1 MSTYLLAFA
10 NGPFECL
17 ESAYTSPLSGIVRPL
32 RMYGA
37 HIIPLCRFGRTD
49 SRSATPDL
57 IDQCRFALEVKTKV
71 LPIYERVGSPTS
83 RRRRLTDRRR
93 QMFKLEYPLPKL
105 DTLVART
112 AQG

>member
-32 RMYGA
+32 HMYGVPT
-37 HIIPLCRFGRTD
+37 ILLRRFQRTNPN
-49 SRSATPDL
+49 SATPDL
-57 IDQCRFALEVKTKV
+57 IGQCRFALEVKTKV
-71 LPIYERVGSPTS
+71 LPIYERVGSLTS
-83 RRRRLTDRRR
+83 RRRHLTDHRG